1 MKRKL
6 SVKQLLQRNEELG
19 AKLQR
24 AGDLLWHLR
33 RELYS
38 AGLLSEEE
46 LARIER
52 QDDPTARLDAYKELL
67 VLCQKQ
73 KEFIAKLEPK
83 IALLEKTLDSE
94 RKLMIENAKLMHVVK
109 QVTER
114 RRLALAKM
122 KAATENKEVK

>member
-1 MKRKL
+1 
-6 SVKQLLQRNEELG
+6 
-19 AKLQR
+19 
-24 AGDLLWHLR
+24 
-33 RELYS
+33 
-38 AGLLSEEE
+38 LSEEE